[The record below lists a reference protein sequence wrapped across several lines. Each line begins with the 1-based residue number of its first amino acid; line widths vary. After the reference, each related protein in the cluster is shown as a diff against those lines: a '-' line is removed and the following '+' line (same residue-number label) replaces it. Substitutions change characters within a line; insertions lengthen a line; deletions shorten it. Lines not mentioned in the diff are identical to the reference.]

1 MLQLPKWGSPDEV
14 GSIAKL
20 GQELMTDRQGDE
32 QRLESDFLHCAKG
45 WDKETF
51 GTEEHGRL
59 SACC

>member
-1 MLQLPKWGSPDEV
+1 MLQLPKWESPDEV

-51 GTEEHGRL
+51 GAEEHG
-59 SACC
+59 